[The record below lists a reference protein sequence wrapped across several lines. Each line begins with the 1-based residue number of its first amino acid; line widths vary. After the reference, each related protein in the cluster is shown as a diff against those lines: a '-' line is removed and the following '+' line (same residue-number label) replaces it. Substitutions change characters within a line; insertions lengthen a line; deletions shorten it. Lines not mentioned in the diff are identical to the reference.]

1 MTSLSDQAPEILDHI
16 LSFVANPKD
25 ILSLGSTTKKIY
37 GVAIPDHI
45 EFRHLRCDVRRL
57 SVWAKL
63 AKLPA
68 LASRFVSLEVVVEND
83 TDFSPIVPTCL
94 GFANLSKISVLDW
107 VINPNEKVVIWGD
120 ITSDMMLAK
129 CINNLVAALRCMSG
143 LRRFHWRI
151 APPYQARV
159 TEEVFAAL
167 IHCPNLE
174 DIEIFP
180 LENFN
185 HYGVRFSL

>member
-1 MTSLSDQAPEILDHI
+1 MTTLSDQAPEILDHI

-25 ILSLGSTTKKIY
+25 ILSLGSTSKKINI
-37 GVAIPDHI
+37 VAIPDHI

-63 AKLPA
+63 ANLPA

-83 TDFSPIVPTCL
+83 SDFSPIIPARL
-94 GFANLSKISVLDW
+94 GFANGLSKISVLDW
-107 VINPNEKVVIWGD
+107 VINPNEKVVVWGD

-129 CINNLVAALRCMSG
+129 CITNLVAALCCMSG

-151 APPYQARV
+151 APPYQARI
-159 TEEVFAAL
+159 TAEVFAAL
-167 IHCPNLE
+167 LHCPDLE
-174 DIEIFP
+174 DIEISP

-185 HYGVRFSL
+185 HYGV